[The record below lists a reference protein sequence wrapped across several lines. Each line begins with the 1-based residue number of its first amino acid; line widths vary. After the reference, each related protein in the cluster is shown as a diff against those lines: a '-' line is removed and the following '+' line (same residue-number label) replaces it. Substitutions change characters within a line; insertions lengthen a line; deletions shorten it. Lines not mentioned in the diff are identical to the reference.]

1 MAKGYGR
8 SWEESFLLSFVLL
21 EYMILSKII
30 QIYFKM
36 IAKEKIWMK
45 TAVMNDFSFYFVAKY
60 VGTTLAP

>member
-1 MAKGYGR
+1 
-8 SWEESFLLSFVLL
+8 
-21 EYMILSKII
+21 MILSKII